1 MSNSLHLTPTSFV
14 FLLCSFLQPP
24 HSFFQPPHPTH
35 TPMHRVDKICLY
47 LISARPWQALS
58 GILITPLLHG
68 SLLCS
73 CSTQQIG
80 QGSFWD
86 GRAGISAV
94 HYAAGARSRT
104 SFYMKVPPYWLL
116 LRGLDQSWRLITAF
130 LIWKDWGLRAFLS
143 CPTGSIVP
151 GFNWGKGTK
160 TACRANCRQAAYD
173 LECDSG
179 ARWWHWAAPR
189 RVQEATSEVR

>member
-24 HSFFQPPHPTH
+24 VLSFNPPTPPTQRTH

-73 CSTQQIG
+73 CSTEQIG
-80 QGSFWD
+80 RGSFWD
-86 GRAGISAV
+86 GRTGISAV
-94 HYAAGARSRT
+94 HYAAGARSRM

-116 LRGLDQSWRLITAF
+116 PRGLDHLWRLTFITAF
-130 LIWKDWGLRAFLS
+130 LIWKD
-143 CPTGSIVP
+143 
-151 GFNWGKGTK
+151 
-160 TACRANCRQAAYD
+160 
-173 LECDSG
+173 
-179 ARWWHWAAPR
+179 
-189 RVQEATSEVR
+189 